1 MVSRPPLDEAD
12 LGIAPAFEAEKSVP
26 PSDTLS
32 SAVPMSNGFLGLQ
45 LWFAFS
51 LVLIGV
57 VVFAAFNARP
67 SYALTVFGDLTQLFL
82 VASAAGVMF
91 ANGLSRPGLVRGIW
105 LLLSLG
111 FSVWLYSL
119 FVCASFSAC

>member
-51 LVLIGV
+51 LVLIGA

-91 ANGLSRPGLVRGIW
+91 ANGLSRRSRVPVFW
-105 LLLSLG
+105 LLLSFG
-111 FSVWLYSL
+111 FAICLSSL
-119 FVCASFSAC
+119 LM

>member
-1 MVSRPPLDEAD
+1 
-12 LGIAPAFEAEKSVP
+12 
-26 PSDTLS
+26 
-32 SAVPMSNGFLGLQ
+32 MSNGFLGLQ

-91 ANGLSRPGLVRGIW
+91 ANGLSRRGRVRVFW

-111 FSVWLYSL
+111 FAVWLSSL
-119 FVCASFSAC
+119 LMWAYFEVWLRRPIPDLPAGDVLLYLKLFQ

>member
-82 VASAAGVMF
+82 VASAAAGMF
-91 ANGLSRPGLVRGIW
+91 ANRLSRRGRVRVFCLV
-105 LLLSLG
+105 LSLG
-111 FSVWLYSL
+111 LSTWLSSPL
-119 FVCASFSAC
+119 I